1 MRKER
6 TVRLMRL
13 ARELL
18 VKAEDFDKM
27 SPGDYLYEM
36 SKYRLEDL
44 TGAFLYALEIIQTGI
59 SHGDGQSIING
70 SHGHEDLVDLIAY
83 ASKADRHYDVAVLDV
98 IYYIRNGAIVEDNPI

>member
-27 SPGDYLYEM
+27 SPEDYLYET
-36 SKYRLEDL
+36 SQYRLEDL
-44 TGAFLYALEIIQTGI
+44 TGAFLYALEIIRDGF
-59 SHGDGQSIING
+59 SYGDAESIING
-70 SHGHEDLVDLIAY
+70 SHGHKDLVELIAY
-83 ASKADRHYDVAVLDV
+83 ASKADRHYDRAVLDV
-98 IYYIRNGAIVEDNPI
+98 IRYIRNGSRIEDNAA

>member
-27 SPGDYLYEM
+27 SPEDYLYET

-44 TGAFLYALEIIQTGI
+44 TGAFMYALEIIQHGLAY
-59 SHGDGQSIING
+59 GDGMSIING
-70 SHGHEDLVDLIAY
+70 SREDLIKLVTY
-83 ASKADRHYDVAVLDV
+83 ASRSDRHYDLAVMDV
-98 IYYIRNGAIVEDNPI
+98 IYYIRNGHRVEDASM